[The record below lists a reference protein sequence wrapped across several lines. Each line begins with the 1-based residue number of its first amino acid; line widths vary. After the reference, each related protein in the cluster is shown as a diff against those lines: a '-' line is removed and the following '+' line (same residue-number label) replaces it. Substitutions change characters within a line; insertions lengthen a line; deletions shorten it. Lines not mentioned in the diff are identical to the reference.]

1 LMDYRSFCCIIGI
14 FLNFS
19 EMFENRE

>member
-1 LMDYRSFCCIIGI
+1 LMDCRSFCCIIGI
-14 FLNFS
+14 FLNSS